1 MNLKGQIESAETQYK
16 QILEDYFIS
25 VFNEKLL
32 SSHGID
38 HHRRVWKYSKELL
51 SVLREQN
58 ISPENKLP
66 QKLIIAAYLHDIGMV
81 IEPGARHGIHSSEL
95 CKRFFVLNNLPAE
108 DYGDVLEAIEKHDLK
123 DYRNDSIVHDL
134 LTILSVADDLDAFG
148 FTGIFRYSE
157 IYLKRKTD
165 PEDIGSFIME
175 NAAKRFYH
183 FIRNFEYYDKL
194 IEKHKKR
201 YLLLDDFF
209 KEYNKQF
216 LSYPWEAHHPSGY
229 CGVIEILD
237 GLLSDKKD
245 LLEFLR
251 AEEQNKYDPVIRW
264 FFNGLEK
271 ELSNDI

>member
-1 MNLKGQIESAETQYK
+1 MNLKGQIESAETQFK
-16 QILEDYFIS
+16 QILEDFFTS

-51 SVLREQN
+51 SFLPEQD
-58 ISPENKLP
+58 ISPEYKLP
-66 QKLIIAAYLHDIGMV
+66 QKLIFAAYLHDIGMV
-81 IEPGARHGIHSSEL
+81 IEPGDRHGIHSREL
-95 CKRFFVLNNLPAE
+95 CKRFLILNNLPAE
-108 DYGDVLEAIEKHDLK
+108 DYGDVLETIEKHDLK
-123 DYRNDSIVHDL
+123 NYNNDSTVHDL
-134 LTILSVADDLDAFG
+134 LTLLSVADDLDAFG
-148 FTGIFRYSE
+148 FTGIFRYAE

-165 PEDIGSFIME
+165 LEDIGSFIMG
-175 NAAKRFYH
+175 NAAKRFNH
-183 FIRNFEYYDKL
+183 FIRNFEYNDKL

-216 LSYPWEAHHPSGY
+216 LSYSLEAHHPSGY

-237 GLLSDKKD
+237 GLLRDKKD
-245 LLEFLR
+245 LLEFLK
-251 AEEQNKYDPVIRW
+251 AKEQNKYDPVIRW

-271 ELSNDI
+271 ELSRDS